1 MSVLHLCG
9 SHVNGGAS
17 RASYR
22 IHRCLVDA
30 GYRSLMRVLDYSSQ
44 DPTVLCG
51 YIEGSESLPR
61 LVKRRLLLK
70 AHAWRGRH
78 FQSSYASYLSTAWPD
93 TGILREP
100 ALAAAQLIHLHWI
113 GKHLISIEEIG
124 RIKQPLVWTLHDQ
137 WPFCGAEHYASP
149 EDNRFVLGYPANHR
163 PATEAGLD
171 INRITFLRKLRHW
184 KRRIQIVVT
193 TQWMASCVQSSF
205 LMRDWPLYVIP
216 YPLDLDQ
223 WAPLSQQQARY
234 VLGLP
239 LDCQVIFFAASDPFI
254 NPIKGGD
261 LLLAAL
267 QHLDPQKPA
276 MLVVAGQESS
286 PVSSSCPIPI
296 LFLGALNDTI
306 SLRLAY
312 GASDVVVVPSRRES
326 FCQVASEAQA
336 CGRPVVAFAEGGLT
350 DVVDDRKTGALA
362 APSDP
367 LSLAAMLNWTLSD
380 PDRWCELSHQARLR
394 AEALWAPA
402 KIAQDYQ
409 RVYESALLPA

>member
-1 MSVLHLCG
+1 M
-9 SHVNGGAS
+9 
-17 RASYR
+17 
-22 IHRCLVDA
+22 
-30 GYRSLMRVLDYSSQ
+30 
-44 DPTVLCG
+44 
-51 YIEGSESLPR
+51 
-61 LVKRRLLLK
+61 VKRRLLLK

-78 FQSSYASYLSTAWPD
+78 FQSSYPSYLSTAWPD

-149 EDNRFVLGYPANHR
+149 QDNRFVLGYPANQR
-163 PATEAGLD
+163 PEAEAGPD
-171 INRITFLRKLRHW
+171 INRSTFLRKLRYW
-184 KRRIQIVVT
+184 KQPIQIVVT

-205 LMRDWPLYVIP
+205 LMRDWPLHVIP

-223 WAPLSQQQARY
+223 WAPLSQQQARH

-239 LDCQVIFFAASDPFI
+239 SDCQIIFFAANGAFSYPV
-254 NPIKGGD
+254 KGGD

-267 QHLDPQKPA
+267 HHLDPHRPA
-276 MLVVAGQESS
+276 MLLVAGQEYSA
-286 PVSSSCPIPI
+286 VDITCPIPI
-296 LFLGALNDTI
+296 RFLGPLNDTI

-326 FCQVASEAQA
+326 FCQVASEAHA

-350 DVVDDRKTGALA
+350 DVVDDRRSGALA
-362 APSDP
+362 VPSDS
-367 LSLAAMLNWTLSD
+367 LSLAAMLNWTLGDSV
-380 PDRWCELSHQARLR
+380 RWRELSHHARLR
-394 AEALWAPA
+394 AEALWAPSI
-402 KIAQDYQ
+402 IAQAYQ
-409 RVYESALLPA
+409 RVYDNALNS